1 MSIDSVDLE
10 EVERRLAFVMS
21 ELYEIERDT
30 FRIVRAAKPA
40 GLDDHMA
47 RWTEGRFGAFI
58 QQARGAVWTARC
70 TVGLV
75 PDNKDEQ

>member
-1 MSIDSVDLE
+1 MSNIDVDVE

-21 ELYEIERDT
+21 ELREIQDAT
-30 FRIVRAAKPA
+30 YAIVRAAKPA
-40 GLDDHMA
+40 GLEDHMA

-58 QQARGAVWTARC
+58 QQARDAVWTARC

-75 PDNKDEQ
+75 PENKDEQ